1 MEKRTVH
8 TEKRTYEK
16 YDEKHYLLYLNEEVI
31 KDYEPKFPEPDA
43 EPLAPCTAY
52 AYTGDQADGSTMVEA
67 AEATYDAF
75 VSGLIRRKYSA
86 DKVEAITLNKL
97 GSNTERQA
105 EFDAEFAALETYRNE
120 CKAKTRKVLGMD
132 TEE

>member
-1 MEKRTVH
+1 MKVIYLEQKTF
-8 TEKRTYEK
+8 EK
-16 YDEKHYLLYLNEEVI
+16 YDGNHFLLYLEEEVVEN
-31 KDYEPKFPEPDA
+31 YVPESDS
-43 EPLAPCTAY
+43 ESGSTAPCTAY
-52 AYTGDQADGSTMVEA
+52 AYTGDQADGSTIIEA

-120 CKAKTRKVLGMD
+120 CKAKARKVLGM
-132 TEE
+132 EG

>member
-1 MEKRTVH
+1 MKIMKVIYLEQKTF
-8 TEKRTYEK
+8 EK
-16 YDEKHYLLYLNEEVI
+16 YDGNHYLLYLDEEVVEN
-31 KDYEPKFPEPDA
+31 YVPESNS
-43 EPLAPCTAY
+43 EFGSTTPCTAY

-105 EFDAEFAALETYRNE
+105 EFDAEFSALETYRNE
-120 CKAKTRKVLGMD
+120 CKAKARKVLGM
-132 TEE
+132 EG